1 MGEKRCGMTKQ
12 NEKISLF
19 ERGRGERGGRGGG
32 GGGGVYGVVALM
44 KLSCQHVV
52 YFRWWKR
59 RN

>member
-32 GGGGVYGVVALM
+32 EEEEEEEEAGFMVLWH
-44 KLSCQHVV
+44 L
-52 YFRWWKR
+52 
-59 RN
+59 